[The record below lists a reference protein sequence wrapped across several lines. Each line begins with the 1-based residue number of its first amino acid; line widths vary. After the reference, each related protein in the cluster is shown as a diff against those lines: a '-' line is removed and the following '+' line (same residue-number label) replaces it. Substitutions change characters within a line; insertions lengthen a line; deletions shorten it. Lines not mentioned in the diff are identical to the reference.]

1 MARLPKAAAVE
12 RRRQF
17 GRRVRALRTE
27 RGLSQEALADLA
39 GIHRTYVGS
48 VERGERN
55 MALDNIHAL
64 ADALGVAAGELLTT
78 GGGRSS

>member
-1 MARLPKAAAVE
+1 MARRPAPVLK
-12 RRRQF
+12 RRRDF
-17 GRRVRALRTE
+17 GQRVRVLRAE

-55 MALDNIHAL
+55 IALDNINAL
-64 ADALGVAAGELLTT
+64 ADALGVSPAQLVDDL
-78 GGGRSS
+78 

>member
-1 MARLPKAAAVE
+1 MARAS
-12 RRRQF
+12 RRQLLDARAAF
-17 GRRVRALRTE
+17 GARLRALRTE

-55 MALDNIHAL
+55 VALDNINSLASAL
-64 ADALGVAAGELLTT
+64 EESPAELVAD
-78 GGGRSS
+78 R